1 MICTVMERMAWCG
14 VISRLSSRRHAWDA
28 CTVAASGLTAVQM
41 AVAIRQAVRQTV
53 GLSRLQKKKKGP
65 CLHLDTAASFDVLS
79 ADLRSLATARPGL
92 RRTCARPRAALRSM
106 VSLAR
111 HDEDEDGCGVP
122 MDVVL
127 EGGE

>member
-53 GLSRLQKKKKGP
+53 GLSRLQKKKKVLACTSTPRHRLMFSAQTCDRWRLPGP
-65 CLHLDTAASFDVLS
+65 DYA
-79 ADLRSLATARPGL
+79 G
-92 RRTCARPRAALRSM
+92 
-106 VSLAR
+106 LAR
-111 HDEDEDGCGVP
+111 DPGP
-122 MDVVL
+122 PYAQWYL
-127 EGGE
+127 